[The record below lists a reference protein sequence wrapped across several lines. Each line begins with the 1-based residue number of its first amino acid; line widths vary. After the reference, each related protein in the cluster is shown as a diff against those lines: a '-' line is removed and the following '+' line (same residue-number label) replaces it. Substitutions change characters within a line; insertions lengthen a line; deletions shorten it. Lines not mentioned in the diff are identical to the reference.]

1 MGTGARILDGQVAVV
16 TGAGSSG
23 PGFGTGKAISCLL
36 ARHGANV
43 VLVDKVEG
51 RARGTETLIN
61 DEGGTA
67 LVIAADL
74 ERPENCQLV
83 VDRAVEGFGG
93 IDILVNNA
101 AVAEWAD
108 IVSITLEE
116 YQHTIAVNLTAPF
129 LMCKGAIPSM
139 LARGGGSIVNIT
151 SIVAMRATGAR
162 QPAYAAA
169 KAGLTGLMIDL
180 VDTYSTRGIRVN
192 CIAPGIIK
200 TPMRDAVQ
208 AASGRKPEERDL
220 SGRTLLGIEGDAWDV
235 ARAVLFLAG
244 PDGRYITGV
253 VLPVDGGTIARTY

>member
-116 YQHTIAVNLTAPF
+116 YQHTIAVNLAVPHVQGRDSQHA
-129 LMCKGAIPSM
+129 C
-139 LARGGGSIVNIT
+139 AR
-151 SIVAMRATGAR
+151 RWLDR
-162 QPAYAAA
+162 EHH
-169 KAGLTGLMIDL
+169 
-180 VDTYSTRGIRVN
+180 VD
-192 CIAPGIIK
+192 C
-200 TPMRDAVQ
+200 RDASYRRSTTCLRCRESWLDRVDDR
-208 AASGRKPEERDL
+208 SGRHLQHAWHTGELHCP
-220 SGRTLLGIEGDAWDV
+220 GDHQDAH
-235 ARAVLFLAG
+235 A
-244 PDGRYITGV
+244 
-253 VLPVDGGTIARTY
+253 

>member
-1 MGTGARILDGQVAVV
+1 METAARVLDGKVAVV

-23 PGFGTGKAISCLL
+23 PGFGIGRAISCLL
-36 ARHGANV
+36 ARHGASV
-43 VLVDKVEG
+43 VLVDKFEDRAQETQQLIRDEG
-51 RARGTETLIN
+51 RKASVVL
-61 DEGGTA
+61 
-67 LVIAADL
+67 ADL
-74 ERPENCQLV
+74 ERPESCQQV
-83 VDRAVEGFGG
+83 VDRAVEDFGG

-139 LARGGGSIVNIT
+139 LERGGGSIVNIT

-169 KAGLTGLMIDL
+169 KAGLMGLMIDL

-208 AASGRKPEERDL
+208 AASGRAPAERDL
-220 SGRTLLGIEGDAWDV
+220 SHRTLLGIEGDAWDV

-253 VLPVDGGTIARTY
+253 VLPVDGGTTARTY